1 MESRNDQG
9 QFSPTHTDAEVVAA
23 VRAHAPAATSEV
35 ATELG
40 ISRQGADYRLRQLR
54 ETGHITS
61 KKIGASL
68 VWFIPS
74 VTSTTESDPDSP
86 HEQAFEDF
94 GQRATEAIGEEI
106 QEIILYGSTARG
118 ETQGTKSD
126 VDIFVVIESASETV
140 EETLDEI
147 AYDVMVDHGVVTSL
161 MIKTEEEFESQREDP
176 FVQTVLQEG
185 RSYV

>member
-1 MESRNDQG
+1 MKSRNDRG
-9 QFSPTHTDAEVVAA
+9 KFSQKHTDGEVVAA

-40 ISRQGADYRLRQLR
+40 VSRQGADYRLRQLR
-54 ETGHITS
+54 ETGHVTS

-68 VWFIPS
+68 VWFIP
-74 VTSTTESDPDSP
+74 TSSWSPENTPDSP

-94 GQRATEAIGEEI
+94 GKRATEAVGEEI

-118 ETQGTKSD
+118 EAQGIKSD
-126 VDIFVVIESASETV
+126 VDIFVVVESASEAV

-147 AYDVMVDHGVVTSL
+147 AYDVMLDHGVVTSI
-161 MIKTEEEFESQREDP
+161 MIKTEEEFETQREET
-176 FVQTVLQEG
+176 FVQTVLREG
-185 RSYV
+185 RSYA